1 MSLNKPLAT
10 GYYMKGDLSLFWNQP
25 DKAAAEAHRDD
36 WIVRAPAPGIRIL
49 KDFAKTL
56 RTHRTGIPAYF
67 DRPSPTGPLEA
78 TDNKIRTIV
87 ARQFSAAA

>member
-1 MSLNKPLAT
+1 
-10 GYYMKGDLSLFWNQP
+10 MKGDLSLFWNQP
-25 DKAAAEAHRDD
+25 DKAAAEAHL
-36 WIVRAPAPGIRIL
+36 APAPGIRIL